1 MYRIVPAIDSV
12 IRMDDMLVIPR
23 VDGNSDYED
32 FKQWLAGGN
41 TAKELQFTLD
51 ENGNETDVPWPTF
64 P

>member
-32 FKQWLAGGN
+32 FKQWLAEGN